1 MEMYTIHPDD
11 RPVAPSAGNS
21 QSQNALKENA
31 ILVGVRW
38 GGSSTQTVGEHL
50 TELRLLTETA
60 GGQVVG
66 EVVQRRVSPDAAT
79 FIGKGK
85 AESLMR
91 QADELECHL
100 IIFDDDLSPSQQK
113 NLQRVAG
120 NSIKIIDRGGL
131 IIDIFARHART
142 REAKTQVELAQLQYL
157 LPRLTRQ
164 WTHLERQMGGI
175 GTRGGPGEAQ
185 IETDRRLIRSR
196 IKRLK
201 DDLKHIASERAT
213 QSRRRRDTFRVA
225 LVGYTNAGKSS
236 LMNALT
242 DAGVSVEDRLF
253 ATLDTTTRKLQLDEN
268 HSILLSDTV
277 GFIRKL
283 PHHLIASFR
292 STLAEVAEA
301 ELLLKVIDASSHLA
315 EEHLR
320 TVNEV
325 LEDLGLNEKPSV
337 VVLNKLDAI
346 DDGGTLTRL
355 QRQFP
360 EAVVVSARQRLRLAQ
375 LETAIME
382 ACTRDFDRCL
392 LRIPSR
398 QSKLISTV
406 YQKLEVQERAFEE
419 DKTVLTVWGPKG
431 VIQAIKGKILEEV

>member
-1 MEMYTIHPDD
+1 MHPEDSPGSL
-11 RPVAPSAGNS
+11 RTRNGRSLNS
-21 QSQNALKENA
+21 PKENV

-38 GGSSTQTVGEHL
+38 GGTPAEVVDEHL

-60 GGQVVG
+60 GGQVMG
-66 EVVQRRVSPDAAT
+66 AVVQRRVHPDAAT

-91 QADELECHL
+91 QADELGCDL

-113 NLQRVAG
+113 NLQCTAG

-131 IIDIFARHART
+131 IIDIFAKRART

-185 IETDRRLIRSR
+185 IETDRRLIRTR
-196 IKRLK
+196 IKKLK
-201 DDLKHIASERAT
+201 DELKHIATERVT

-225 LVGYTNAGKSS
+225 LVGYTNAGKST

-242 DAGVSVEDRLF
+242 DADVFVEDRLF

-301 ELLLKVIDASSHLA
+301 DLLLKVIDASSHLA
-315 EEHLR
+315 EEHFR
-320 TVNEV
+320 AVNEV
-325 LEDLGLNEKPSV
+325 LQDLGLNEKPSV

-346 DDGGTLTRL
+346 DDGAALIRL
-355 QRQFP
+355 QRRFP
-360 EAVVVSARQRLRLAQ
+360 EAVVVSARQRLRLSQ
-375 LETAIME
+375 LETAIRQ
-382 ACTRDFDRCL
+382 ACTRDYDRCRL
-392 LRIPSR
+392 WIPSS
-398 QSKLISTV
+398 QSRLISTI
-406 YQKLEVQERAFEE
+406 YQTLEVQERTFEE
-419 DKTVLTVWGPKG
+419 DVTVLTVWGPKQ
-431 VIQAIKGKILEEV
+431 VIQAIKAKINEAG

>member
-1 MEMYTIHPDD
+1 MHTVHPDGLPD
-11 RPVAPSAGNS
+11 WNGP
-21 QSQNALKENA
+21 KENA

-38 GGSSTQTVGEHL
+38 GDTSALTVDEHL
-50 TELRLLTETA
+50 NELCLLTETA
-60 GGQVVG
+60 GGEVV
-66 EVVQRRVSPDAAT
+66 ERVVQRRDRPNAAT

-85 AESLMR
+85 AESLLQ
-91 QADELECHL
+91 QAHELECDL
-100 IIFDDDLSPSQQK
+100 IIFDDDLTPSQQK

-120 NSIKIIDRGGL
+120 NSIKIVDRSGL
-131 IIDIFARHART
+131 IIDIFAQHART
-142 REAKTQVELAQLQYL
+142 REAKTQVELARLQYL

-185 IETDRRLIRSR
+185 IEVDRRLVRSR
-196 IKRLK
+196 IKKLQNELK
-201 DDLKHIASERAT
+201 YIDAERAT
-213 QSRRRRDTFRVA
+213 QSLRRREAFRVS
-225 LVGYTNAGKSS
+225 LVGYTNAGKST

-242 DAGVSVEDRLF
+242 DAGVFVEDRLF
-253 ATLDTTTRKLQLDEN
+253 ATLDTITRKLPLDEN

-292 STLAEVAEA
+292 STLAEVAQA
-301 ELLLKVIDASSHLA
+301 NLLLKVIDASSPHA

-320 TVNEV
+320 TVNGV
-325 LEDLGLNEKPSV
+325 LEDLGLNDKPSV
-337 VVLNKLDAI
+337 VVLNKLDAVD
-346 DDGGTLTRL
+346 DDGALTRL

-360 EAVVVSARQRLRLAQ
+360 GAVVVSARQRLRLDK
-375 LETAIME
+375 LEEALLE
-382 ACTRDFDRCL
+382 ACTHDFDRCQ

-406 YQKLEVQERAFEE
+406 YQMLVVEDRTFESDE
-419 DKTVLTVWGPKG
+419 AVLTVWGPRK
-431 VIQAIKGKILEEV
+431 VIQTLKEKILESVQP